1 MTNLINPKDYHRAVK
16 LLRRF
21 FEDRGF
27 IEVPTQS
34 RLSILAACEDPRTI
48 ATYNYAGQVW
58 PLPQTGQMW
67 LEYELLKEPNVPGL
81 FCQTTSFRNE
91 PDPIPGRHDLVF
103 PMFEFETHGGLDVLE
118 ELEKDLL
125 ESVGFDP
132 TWFTTGEYTDL
143 CERLGVQEIKAEQE
157 TEIFDLFG
165 PTFFLKNFPQYT
177 SPFWNMKTE
186 GDFAKKIDVIMFG
199 IETIGSAERSTDP
212 KEMEHLFK
220 TISDGMYAEILYA
233 QFGKDRVNQELD
245 DFLNLEFFPRCGGGI
260 GMTRFIRALRK
271 LEEIGYEVPVV

>member
-1 MTNLINPKDYHRAVK
+1 MSNLINPKYYHRAVK

-165 PTFFLKNFPQYT
+165 PIFFLKNFPQYT

>member
-1 MTNLINPKDYHRAVK
+1 
-16 LLRRF
+16 
-21 FEDRGF
+21 
-27 IEVPTQS
+27 
-34 RLSILAACEDPRTI
+34 
-48 ATYNYAGQVW
+48 
-58 PLPQTGQMW
+58 MW

-91 PDPIPGRHDLVF
+91 PNPIPGRHDLVF

-132 TWFTTGEYTDL
+132 TWFTSGEYTDL
-143 CERLGVQEIKAEQE
+143 CEKLGVEEIKAEQE

-165 PTFFLKNFPQYT
+165 PAFFLKNFPQYT
-177 SPFWNMKTE
+177 SPFWNMKKE
-186 GDFAKKIDVIMFG
+186 GDLAKKIDVIMFG

-212 KEMEHLFK
+212 EEMEHLFK

-245 DFLNLEFFPRCGGGI
+245 DFLNLNFFPRCGGGI